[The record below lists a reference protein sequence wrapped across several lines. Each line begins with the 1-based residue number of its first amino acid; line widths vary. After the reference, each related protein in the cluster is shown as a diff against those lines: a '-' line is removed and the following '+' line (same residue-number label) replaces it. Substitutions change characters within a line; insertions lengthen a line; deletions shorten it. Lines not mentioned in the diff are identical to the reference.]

1 MYLSLQWGYLRR
13 LKQLRQVLEAS
24 DFFRAHEV
32 RCGTVLLNSAVDV
45 LNRIWKCKGKN
56 HRACSKIAILEMYGA
71 HFFVGWCRQA

>member
-24 DFFRAHEV
+24 DFFKAHEV

-45 LNRIWKCKGKN
+45 LNRI
-56 HRACSKIAILEMYGA
+56 LEM
-71 HFFVGWCRQA
+71 